1 MILYEISGL
10 QVVVNLLYF
19 VVPSL
24 IVFGV
29 TYIII
34 NKFFE
39 EQRKL
44 RLLELKKE
52 QMRELTPIKLQA
64 YERLTLFLDR
74 ISPENLVIRLSKS
87 GQSANQ
93 LRHELIQS
101 ITREFNHNISQQVYV
116 SNDCWN
122 MIKAVKEQII
132 RVVEACYQES
142 GDTESG
148 PGLGKKILTRL
159 MQEKTTPTQRAIE
172 LMKKEIEI
180 AF

>member
-1 MILYEISGL
+1 
-10 QVVVNLLYF
+10 
-19 VVPSL
+19 
-24 IVFGV
+24 
-29 TYIII
+29 
-34 NKFFE
+34 
-39 EQRKL
+39 
-44 RLLELKKE
+44 
-52 QMRELTPIKLQA
+52 MRELTPIKLQA

-101 ITREFNHNISQQVYV
+101 ITSEFNHNISQQVYV

-132 RVVEACYQES
+132 SVVEACYQES

-148 PGLGKKILTRL
+148 PGLGKNIDQTNAR
-159 MQEKTTPTQRAIE
+159 ENYAYSTCNRTNE
-172 LMKKEIEI
+172 KEIEI